1 LPWDEAIYSA
11 VSKEIVTSGEWLTL
25 HFHHRVWFEKP
36 PLLMWLTA
44 AFYRVLGVSE
54 FWSRASRFLLVKVLW
69 FCCGLIRSTNTFDF
83 VSEVYARKWAFWQSF
98 KTHSSVGLLHGR
110 DLGASLLV
118 NNDRSNPYAV
128 RTAFETGGAT
138 RHFSGTICLVTF
150 GSEPYAAAH
159 HQEQLIAMKN
169 SKTSHNQP
177 SYSRRRFLRAS
188 QATVAALGAAPLFGS
203 AAFAAAVPGD
213 SVDAQPDYYD
223 KLGVTKIIN
232 AAGTYTELTS
242 AVMPPPVRAAVAQA
256 AFHPVH
262 LEELQQKAGAYI
274 AKRLQAE
281 GCCISCGASSAITLA
296 TAASVMAANNCQPLD
311 IPSRI
316 GTPQF
321 PKNEVVVQ
329 KIHRYEY
336 DVAMQLCGVK
346 LVDVVTL
353 DDYKKAFGPNT
364 VMTNYFNA
372 AEEVGI
378 SREDWIAVAHDK
390 SVPCHLDAAA
400 DMPPISNLWKYTG
413 MGFDMVSF
421 SGGKDIRGPQNA
433 GLLLG
438 KKKYTDLAQRNLCPM
453 DSVGRGMKIAKEQI
467 VGMVAA
473 VDWLLTQTDE
483 EMEKESRDRMAVIIA
498 MVKDL
503 PSVETS
509 VMVPE
514 LANHVPHLMITFDP
528 NVIGASA
535 RELKVRLRTATP
547 CIELNPHT
555 GSKQSSQG
563 VPAQPNALVVTTF
576 LLNPGEETIVATQVQ
591 KVLKDPKSVGTY
603 APPRATA
610 S

>member
-1 LPWDEAIYSA
+1 
-11 VSKEIVTSGEWLTL
+11 
-25 HFHHRVWFEKP
+25 
-36 PLLMWLTA
+36 M
-44 AFYRVLGVSE
+44 
-54 FWSRASRFLLVKVLW
+54 
-69 FCCGLIRSTNTFDF
+69 N
-83 VSEVYARKWAFWQSF
+83 
-98 KTHSSVGLLHGR
+98 
-110 DLGASLLV
+110 
-118 NNDRSNPYAV
+118 
-128 RTAFETGGAT
+128 
-138 RHFSGTICLVTF
+138 
-150 GSEPYAAAH
+150 
-159 HQEQLIAMKN
+159 N
-169 SKTSHNQP
+169 SKRPDHTP

-188 QATVAALGAAPLFGS
+188 QATVAALSAAPILGS
-203 AAFAAAVPGD
+203 ATKMLAATAPGG
-213 SVDAQPDYYD
+213 SADASRDYYD

-256 AFHPVH
+256 ALHPVH
-262 LEELQQKAGAYI
+262 LQELQQKAGVYI
-274 AKRLQAE
+274 AGRLKAE

-296 TAASVMAANNCQPLD
+296 TAASVVAANNCQPLD
-311 IPSRI
+311 IPSLI
-316 GTPQF
+316 GTPRF

-336 DVAMQLCGVK
+336 DVAMQICGVK
-346 LVDVVTL
+346 IVDVVTL
-353 DDYKKAFGPNT
+353 EDYKRALGPNT

-390 SVPCHLDAAA
+390 GVPCHLDAAA

-438 KKKYTDLAQRNLCPM
+438 KKKYTDLAQRNLCPA

-483 EMEKESRDRMAVIIA
+483 GMEKESRERMAVIVG
-498 MVKDL
+498 MVKDI
-503 PSVETS
+503 PSVQTS
-509 VMVPE
+509 ILVPE
-514 LANHVPHLMITFDP
+514 LANHVPHLMINVDP
-528 NVIGASA
+528 DIIGASV
-535 RELKVRLRTATP
+535 RELRVRLRTAKP

-555 GSKQSSQG
+555 GSKEPSQG

-576 LLNPGEETIVATQVQ
+576 LLNPGEELIVAQQ
-591 KVLKDPKSVGTY
+591 IRKVLTTPKSVGTY
-603 APPRATA
+603 PPPPSSTPE
-610 S
+610 